1 MQQPQTPMQQEQ
13 QQQQQE
19 QTPMQQQQQTPMQ
32 QQQQTPAAASVAA
45 IVKAAQ
51 PTESQQELFL
61 RELQR
66 VVELGVGK
74 ALEKQAAAPAAGGSR
89 KKTRKQKKR
98 KHLRNT
104 RKPRK

>member
-1 MQQPQTPMQQEQ
+1 MQQAPM
-13 QQQQQE
+13 
-19 QTPMQQQQQTPMQ
+19 QQQQTPMQ

-66 VVELGVGK
+66 AVEIGVGK
-74 ALEKQAAAPAAGGSR
+74 ALEGTPCAKGVPQGGAR